1 MASTLKKT
9 PLVWIAVWLLAM
21 AVGTMA
27 LVATAQTARA
37 GEGPSVTPTVKS
49 GNPTCKTLLGDA
61 AAFEVKI
68 DPPKSGTYGPITV
81 TFHDNGTQVDFSST
95 VAVDAVFVKGGN
107 QGGNLYDY
115 SSAPS
120 TGDNNLTTPT
130 GPNGQPQGI
139 SHVSFCWNEEPPP
152 TPKALKVSK
161 TADATYDHKIDWK
174 LEKSVDDNSH
184 TGTAGQTAGTSK
196 WTVKATKTATDS
208 NFEVTGEIT
217 ITNPNDK
224 AVEFDVYDTLDDGT
238 AAVVDCNTSTEDV
251 KEAYGTVPA
260 NDTVK
265 CPYTALPTTRDAK
278 QNNVLVDSKT
288 EGVPGSTALAP
299 FGWKANVT
307 GVDEATMAD
316 EHLGYSQLI
325 KDSTTFEKNET
336 FDCPSDVDKYENG
349 KFSYT
354 VPNTATL
361 KNLPSLDQSSK
372 AEVKVDCTLP
382 ALTASKTADGTY
394 DRKVDWKL
402 EKSVDDNSHT
412 GTAGKP
418 AGTSNW
424 TVKATKTATDS
435 NFEVTGEITITN
447 PAAVDQ
453 EFTVTDKLNDVAGTV
468 ASVDC
473 NSDLFDDQDSA
484 IIPAKSTYVCT
495 YTALPDSSEAT
506 LNTATV
512 TATGNSPVKAEKAF
526 SFVANVTGDET
537 VELADAR
544 FGYNKDIDSTTTF
557 TEPETFT
564 CPSDPNLYKDGKHS
578 YSVKNTATLT
588 GTPPLNLTA
597 DATVDVDCTLPALTA
612 TKTAKG
618 TYDRN
623 ITWDLKKSVNPA
635 SHSGLAG
642 DSFTSTWKVD
652 ATKTVVENNYKVT
665 GNIVVTN
672 PSAIAQTFNVTDK
685 LDDPAGTAAEVDC
698 DPVAGGSQVSA
709 KVDPGKSV
717 TCKYTASAQ
726 GATLNT
732 ATVSAPGNNDSTAT
746 AAVSYSPIVKGYE
759 QLTLSDPR
767 LGYSQVISD
776 TTSFSKNETFKCS
789 SDPTKYTNY
798 SRTDNYQNIATLGTG
813 ATTLYSAKADVTVT
827 CKYPWRGETATGAGT
842 RYPGTSNWFMYTA
855 YQTTKVDLIAGQY
868 YDAGD
873 IYMTRSGGNTYIK
886 VTLASGFRFANVAQ
900 NLKIQDFAKAPAKYV
915 QPGNF
920 KYKFSVAQGT
930 NTYTAKIPGDTA
942 KFYGIHADVERYVP

>member
-1 MASTLKKT
+1 
-9 PLVWIAVWLLAM
+9 M

-27 LVATAQTARA
+27 LVTTAQTARA
-37 GEGPSVTPTVKS
+37 GEGPTVTPTVKS

-81 TFHDNGTQVDFSST
+81 TFHDNGTQVDFTST

-115 SSAPS
+115 RPGTSS
-120 TGDNNLTTPT
+120 GDNNLTTPT

-184 TGTAGQTAGTSK
+184 TGTAGKTAGTSK

-208 NFEVTGEIT
+208 DFEVTGEIT

-238 AAVVDCNTSTEDV
+238 AAVVDCNTSTTGV

-288 EGVPGSTALAP
+288 EGVPGATALAP
-299 FGWKANVT
+299 FEWKANVT
-307 GVDEATMAD
+307 GVEEATLAD

-325 KDSTTFEKNET
+325 KDSTTFEKNES

-349 KFSYT
+349 NFSYT

-394 DRKVDWKL
+394 DRKVEWKL
-402 EKSVDDNSHT
+402 EKTVDDNSHS
-412 GTAGKP
+412 GNAGQA

-424 TVKATKTATDS
+424 SVKATKTATEN
-435 NFEVTGEITITN
+435 NFEVTGEITVTN
-447 PAAVDQ
+447 TAAIPQTFSVSD
-453 EFTVTDKLNDVAGTV
+453 ELNDGTTADV
-468 ASVDC
+468 TCPTLTVPANDSV
-473 NSDLFDDQDSA
+473 
-484 IIPAKSTYVCT
+484 TCT
-495 YTALPDSSEAT
+495 YTASPTGKSAT
-506 LNTATV
+506 KNAV
-512 TATGNSPVKAEKAF
+512 TVKAPGNADAMADAPVAF
-526 SFVANVTGDET
+526 TANVTGDET
-537 VELADAR
+537 VKLSDPR
-544 FGYNKDIDSTTTF
+544 FPNNLDLNKDINNSTAV
-557 TEPETFT
+557 EQPETFN
-564 CPSDPNLYKDGKHS
+564 CPSEPAKYTDGK
-578 YSVKNTATLT
+578 YSFTATNTATLKGAT
-588 GTPPLNLTA
+588 TDLSAKA
-597 DATVDVDCTLPALTA
+597 DVNVDCTLAALTA

-618 TYDRN
+618 SYDRK
-623 ITWDLKKSVNPA
+623 ITWDLSKTVTPQSTF
-635 SHSGLAG
+635 SGKAG
-642 DSFTSTWKVD
+642 DSFDYTWNVG
-652 ATKTVVENNYKVT
+652 ATKSVVQDNYKVT
-665 GNIVVTN
+665 GEITINN
-672 PSAIAQTFNVTDK
+672 PAAISQTFSVTDE
-685 LDDPAGTAAEVDC
+685 LDQPAGTLANVDC
-698 DPVAGGSQVSA
+698 NSDLFGDQSSA
-709 KVDPGKSV
+709 TVPANTTYV
-717 TCKYTASAQ
+717 CTYTASTST
-726 GATLNT
+726 ATLNT
-732 ATVSAPGNNDSTAT
+732 ATVKAAGNSDVKAT
-746 AAVSYSPIVKGYE
+746 APVSYTAKVIGDE
-759 QLTLSDPR
+759 QVTLADQL
-767 LGYSQVISD
+767 LGYSKLISGN
-776 TTSFSKNETFKCS
+776 TSETFPKTFTCPT
-789 SDPTKYTNY
+789 DPTKYTNY
-798 SRTDNYQNIATLGTG
+798 TFTKSITNVANLTGPNTKLSKDATV
-813 ATTLYSAKADVTVT
+813 KFT
-827 CKYPWRGETATGAGT
+827 CTYPWRSETATGAGI
-842 RYPGTSNWFMYTA
+842 RYPGTSNWFMYTP
-855 YQTTKVDLIAGQY
+855 YQTTKVDLIAGQN

-886 VTLASGFRFANVAQ
+886 VTLASGFRFANVTQ
-900 NLKIQDFAKAPAKYV
+900 NLKIQDFAKAPTKYV

-920 KYKFSVAQGT
+920 KYKFSVAQGA
-930 NTYTAKIPGDTA
+930 NTYTAKIPGETA